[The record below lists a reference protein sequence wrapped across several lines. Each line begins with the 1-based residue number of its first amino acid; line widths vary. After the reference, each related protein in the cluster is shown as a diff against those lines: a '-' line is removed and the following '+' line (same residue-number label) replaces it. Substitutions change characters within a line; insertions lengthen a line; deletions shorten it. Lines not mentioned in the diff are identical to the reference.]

1 MLKSNFTPSTTLKQL
16 NQKYQKYLLVTQL
29 AVNYTHQKISWTVPL
44 GGCPIHIL
52 TTIYQKT
59 SIITS
64 LKAKPSEVKKSS
76 KKLSCAP
83 CPPNFDGGISGDY
96 MF

>member
-52 TTIYQKT
+52 TIIHQKT
-59 SIITS
+59 INYHFIKSQTIRSEKII
-64 LKAKPSEVKKSS
+64 

-83 CPPNFDGGISGDY
+83 CPPKLYGGISGDY

>member
-1 MLKSNFTPSTTLKQL
+1 MLKSNFTPSTILKQL

-64 LKAKPSEVKKSS
+64 LKAKPSEVKKSL
-76 KKLSCAP
+76 KNFLAP
-83 CPPNFDGGISGDY
+83 PAPQNFMGE
-96 MF
+96 